1 MCGDFHSS
9 MSTLKALLRSKDV
22 LCLLQ
27 QITALHCRKARF
39 NTSPSECCQ
48 QTSANLAVESG
59 VTPSPPTAAH
69 PPPAFTLT
77 YSPLPPPTR
86 LPEKHRLGKKE
97 KKKKIKKPGPTPTA
111 VPTPAHRQSPPCS
124 PGRRMVPSPLPPP
137 VPPQHTETKLRG
149 GSPPPPLS
157 PFQVAD
163 CRFPVIIPRVPIKDV
178 KPQQLP

>member
-27 QITALHCRKARF
+27 QITALHCRKAHF

-59 VTPSPPTAAH
+59 VTPSPPTPAH

-77 YSPLPPPTR
+77 YSSLPPPPVFPKSIAWER
-86 LPEKHRLGKKE
+86 KN
-97 KKKKIKKPGPTPTA
+97 KIKNSQSSPSRRAHSCPPPKSTLLPREAGGP
-111 VPTPAHRQSPPCS
+111 QSSLSPP
-124 PGRRMVPSPLPPP
+124 PI
-137 VPPQHTETKLRG
+137 QQTETKLRG
-149 GSPPPPLS
+149 GSPPPSLS

-163 CRFPVIIPRVPIKDV
+163 CCLRVIIPRVPIKNI
-178 KPQQLP
+178 KPHQLP